1 MRIGE
6 QGQVCGYIARHA
18 MKRCAQCGGKLGL
31 GIKFRNLWNGKWWV
45 HLRFCS
51 SLCEHTYELAHRRGH
66 EQGRWLATH
75 ARGSS

>member
-1 MRIGE
+1 
-6 QGQVCGYIARHA
+6 

-31 GIKFRNLWNGKWWV
+31 GIKFRNLWNGRWWV

-51 SLCEHTYELAHRRGH
+51 SACEHTHELEHRRER
-66 EQGRWLATH
+66 EQTRWLATH